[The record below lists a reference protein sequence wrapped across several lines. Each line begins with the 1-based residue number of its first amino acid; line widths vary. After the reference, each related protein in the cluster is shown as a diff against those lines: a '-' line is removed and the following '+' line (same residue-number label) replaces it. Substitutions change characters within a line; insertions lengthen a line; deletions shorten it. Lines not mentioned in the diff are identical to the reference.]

1 MTCRWILIYV
11 LLGSLSVPAQAV
23 ERRIGARP
31 LGMGDAFAALAD
43 DMNTLNYNPA
53 GLALEKNIEISMEY
67 ANLYPG
73 LDDGVIQENH
83 LVYTQTLYDSGG
95 FGLGWN
101 NRAVQGVYNE
111 NEFIFGYAMRPGA
124 QWPLWLGLTAKLFY
138 LNYTDPQ
145 TREQNSYFAEGFD
158 KFQIGFDLGG
168 LFEIIPAADNLPGI
182 RAGFS
187 LLNLNQPDLG
197 LYAESRQP
205 LEFRFGGSVVYGEW
219 DSALDLVY
227 RDSQFQVHAGLEK
240 WFLNRQWGARA
251 GIIAGDGTGL
261 TGTMGGS
268 YTLDMETIKIRMN
281 YAFNYSWG
289 GIKETAGIQRL
300 SLDFLY
306 PLPTKEELERMEKER
321 QRCAKIEF
329 KKNRKSAFARYEKT
343 RARMVSLE
351 SRPIYNYFKEKF
363 QRMKADM
370 QQVTT
375 LMASLKYIPTLRLLK
390 KINYSIQ
397 ELETQYRRETKL
409 QAKAEKKDASLKRE
423 RALKRTVLIRRV
435 KAYLMRKI
443 LQYASTRQ
451 KIKRL
456 RQEVNAKYDTELY
469 TAEKMIYAARTR
481 IIKHRDIR
489 GFLRNLKS
497 AIKMLKEIESKIT
510 KDQIT
515 GLR

>member
-1 MTCRWILIYV
+1 MTSRRILICI
-11 LLGSLSVPAQAV
+11 LLWGLSIPAQAV

-31 LGMGDAFAALAD
+31 MGMGDAFLALAD

-101 NRAVQGVYNE
+101 NRSVAGVYME
-111 NEFIFGYAMRPGA
+111 NEFILGYALRPGA

-138 LNYTDPQ
+138 LNYTDSQ
-145 TREQNSYFAEGFD
+145 TRAQNSYFADGFD
-158 KFQIGFDLGG
+158 KFQIGFDVGG
-168 LFEIIPAADNLPGI
+168 LCEIIPVTKSLPGI

-187 LLNLNQPDLG
+187 FLNLNQPDLG

-205 LEFRFGGSVVYGEW
+205 LEFRFGGSVVGGEW
-219 DSALDLVY
+219 GSALDLVY
-227 RDSQFQVHAGLEK
+227 SDSHFQVHAGAEK
-240 WFLNRQWGARA
+240 WFLNRQWGVRA
-251 GIIAGDGTGL
+251 GIIAGEGTGP

-268 YTLDMETIKIRMN
+268 YTLDLESLKIRMN

-306 PLPTKEELERMEKER
+306 PLPTKEELERKAKER
-321 QRCAKIEF
+321 QRRAKIDF
-329 KKNRKSAFARYEKT
+329 QKNRKTAFALYEKT
-343 RARMVSLE
+343 RARLVGLE
-351 SRPIYNYFKEKF
+351 SRPVYNYFKEKI
-363 QRMKADM
+363 RKLKTNI
-370 QQVTT
+370 QQATT
-375 LMASLKYIPTLRLLK
+375 LMSSLKYASAIQLLK
-390 KINYSIQ
+390 KINVNIR
-397 ELETQYRRETKL
+397 EFETQYRREIK
-409 QAKAEKKDASLKRE
+409 QKAEADKKETSLKRA
-423 RALKRTVLIRRV
+423 RTLKRADLIRRV
-435 KAYLMRKI
+435 KAYLMKKI

-456 RQEVNAKYDTELY
+456 RQEADAKYDAKLY
-469 TAEKMIYAARTR
+469 EAEKMIYAARTR
-481 IIKHRDIR
+481 VIKHRDIR
-489 GFLRNLKS
+489 GFLRNLNH
-497 AIKMLKEIESKIT
+497 AIAKLKEVESKIA
-510 KDQIT
+510 KDQSI
-515 GLR
+515 GIR